1 MIIPDGRTPQQ
12 RTQNAPRSGPPNSHA
27 SDTISCGL
35 SQTRA
40 THLASAPWWEI
51 EFIPDAF
58 LKALVRRT
66 VPRPLRN
73 WLRSPSKSAEW
84 MWDTARFSLGV
95 ASTLKISPV
104 VRIAMHP
111 HAYKVACK
119 AQIAEPEESA
129 EFQNFLSYCGAK
141 MFLFDVGAHYGLF
154 SLAAA
159 HFGGKAVAVD
169 PSAMAIRMIV
179 RQIALNHAGDKI
191 RTLQA
196 AVSDTSGELQML
208 SSGVFS
214 EGYFK
219 LAAGRSSSELTK
231 VRAVSVDEMTSEFGV
246 PTHIKIDVEGHE
258 AAALRGGRETFTR
271 HKPTLFLELHN
282 QMVAADGGDPNA
294 ALNELQRL
302 GYAPFSYAGDLL
314 DRPAIFGKPITR
326 LVARRVSDS

>member
-1 MIIPDGRTPQQ
+1 MPEAFVKTLIR
-12 RTQNAPRSGPPNSHA
+12 
-27 SDTISCGL
+27 
-35 SQTRA
+35 RA
-40 THLASAPWWEI
+40 
-51 EFIPDAF
+51 
-58 LKALVRRT
+58 
-66 VPRPLRN
+66 VPRPVRN

-95 ASTLKISPV
+95 TSTLKIAPDV
-104 VRIAMHP
+104 AIAMHP

-129 EFQNFLSYCGAK
+129 EFQNFLSYCNAE
-141 MFLFDVGAHYGLF
+141 MFLFDIGAHYGLF

-169 PSAMAIRMIV
+169 PSAMAIRMIA
-179 RQIALNHAGDKI
+179 RQVKLNHASDKI

-196 AVSDTSGELQML
+196 AVSDASGELQML

-219 LAAGRSSSELTK
+219 LAAGRSASELTK
-231 VRAVSVDEMTSEFGV
+231 IRAVTIDEMASEFGV

-258 AAALRGGRETFTR
+258 AAALRGGRQTFTR

-294 ALNELQRL
+294 ALDELQRL
-302 GYAPFSYAGDLL
+302 GYAPFSYTGEDVL
-314 DRPAIFGKPITR
+314 DRPAIFSKPITR
-326 LVARRVSDS
+326 LVARHVSNASQDS

>member
-1 MIIPDGRTPQQ
+1 
-12 RTQNAPRSGPPNSHA
+12 
-27 SDTISCGL
+27 
-35 SQTRA
+35 
-40 THLASAPWWEI
+40 
-51 EFIPDAF
+51 
-58 LKALVRRT
+58 
-66 VPRPLRN
+66 
-73 WLRSPSKSAEW
+73 
-84 MWDTARFSLGV
+84 
-95 ASTLKISPV
+95 
-104 VRIAMHP
+104 
-111 HAYKVACK
+111 
-119 AQIAEPEESA
+119 
-129 EFQNFLSYCGAK
+129 
-141 MFLFDVGAHYGLF
+141 
-154 SLAAA
+154 
-159 HFGGKAVAVD
+159 
-169 PSAMAIRMIV
+169 
-179 RQIALNHAGDKI
+179 
-191 RTLQA
+191 
-196 AVSDTSGELQML
+196 ML

>member
-1 MIIPDGRTPQQ
+1 MPEGFVKTLIR
-12 RTQNAPRSGPPNSHA
+12 
-27 SDTISCGL
+27 
-35 SQTRA
+35 RA
-40 THLASAPWWEI
+40 
-51 EFIPDAF
+51 
-58 LKALVRRT
+58 

-95 ASTLKISPV
+95 TTTLKISPDV
-104 VRIAMHP
+104 SLAMHP

-129 EFQNFLSYCGAK
+129 EFQNFLSYCNGK
-141 MFLFDVGAHYGLF
+141 MFLFDIGAHYGLF

-169 PSAMAIRMIV
+169 PSAMAIRMIA
-179 RQIALNHAGDKI
+179 RQITLNHAGDKI

-219 LAAGRSSSELTK
+219 LAAGRSASELTK
-231 VRAVSVDEMTSEFGV
+231 IRAVTIDEMASEFAV

-258 AAALRGGRETFTR
+258 AAALRGGREIFTR
-271 HKPTLFLELHN
+271 HKPILFLELHN

-294 ALNELQRL
+294 ALDELQRL
-302 GYAPFSYAGDLL
+302 GYAPFSYTGDLL
-314 DRPAIFGKPITR
+314 DRPAIFSKPITR
-326 LVARRVSDS
+326 LVARHASSSSHNS